1 MADNP
6 RAHRKALPTFSGR
19 GEIDTEA
26 KVVDRLVAQ
35 LLESSDVQ
43 ENEAVG
49 DTLADVCGES
59 FDMGGAGGTAGRAFS
74 KGPSSPTI
82 EEGDK
87 AEILRWAEA
96 GWPKR
101 VVYAIA
107 SAWQGNA
114 DDARLMLALENDAAL
129 LVGPDMMP
137 NWAKT
142 VESMMDDSIPDG
154 DGEAPQEEESEHPDD
169 DTSTLR
175 RIVAPSPPGSTLCD
189 RSSVQ
194 VDDVYS
200 WQDAEFFIDEDE
212 KVRQN
217 RLVVLQRGPCTTPYA
232 CEKASCPRAATAL
245 WHFVGVY
252 REWVA
257 DQELC
262 AALDPEDLGT
272 QDEWEAQAKR
282 TFEALPGLR
291 ACENRVALRVDT
303 TRIPPRS
310 GDQGGFYLSLP
321 LPTAC
326 HAGDFEVCI
335 VSIDVTTD

>member
-1 MADNP
+1 
-6 RAHRKALPTFSGR
+6 
-19 GEIDTEA
+19 
-26 KVVDRLVAQ
+26 
-35 LLESSDVQ
+35 
-43 ENEAVG
+43 
-49 DTLADVCGES
+49 
-59 FDMGGAGGTAGRAFS
+59 MGGEEGTAARSFS
-74 KGPSSPTI
+74 KGPFSLTV

-107 SAWQGNA
+107 SAWQGKA
-114 DDARLMLALENDAAL
+114 DDEARRDVRRMLAAENDAAL
-129 LVGPDMMP
+129 LVGPNMMP

-142 VESMMDDSIPDG
+142 VEAMMDDSIPNG
-154 DGEAPQEEESEHPDD
+154 DGGDLEEGEQPDIRG
-169 DTSTLR
+169 TP
-175 RIVAPSPPGSTLCD
+175 VPPGTTLCD

-194 VDDVYS
+194 VDDVHS
-200 WQDAEFFIDEDE
+200 WQDAEFFIDEEE

-245 WHFVGVY
+245 WHFVGTY

-262 AALDPEDLGT
+262 AALDPEEAGT
-272 QDEWEAQAKR
+272 ENEWAAQAKR
-282 TFEALPGLR
+282 TFEVLPGLR
-291 ACENRVALRVDT
+291 ACDNRVALRVDT

-310 GDQGGFYLSLP
+310 RDQSGIYLSLP

-335 VSIDVTTD
+335 VSVQVTTD